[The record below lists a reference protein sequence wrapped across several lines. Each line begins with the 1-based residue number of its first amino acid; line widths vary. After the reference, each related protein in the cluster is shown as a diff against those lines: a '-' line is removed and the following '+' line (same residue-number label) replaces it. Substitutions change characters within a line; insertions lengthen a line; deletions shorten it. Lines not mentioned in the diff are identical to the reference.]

1 MEQNEH
7 KEQYWAGKQ
16 EKEEKQSEE
25 PIERQG
31 EMRDDHQQ
39 EQEQFKEPIEKQGEV
54 LDEREEMEQDEEPEQ
69 GGKQKEE
76 KFDQWPPDG
85 STRGPFLR
93 TGGEPWKLW
102 GDTIITQPPH
112 SGAG

>member
-31 EMRDDHQQ
+31 EMQDDHQK
-39 EQEQFKEPIEKQGEV
+39 EQEQFKEPIETQGEV
-54 LDEREEMEQDEEPEQ
+54 LDEHEELGQDEEHEQVGRGEVRLVAARWLHKRAFPEDWRRAL
-69 GGKQKEE
+69 E
-76 KFDQWPPDG
+76 
-85 STRGPFLR
+85 TLV
-93 TGGEPWKLW
+93 
-102 GDTIITQPPH
+102 
-112 SGAG
+112 